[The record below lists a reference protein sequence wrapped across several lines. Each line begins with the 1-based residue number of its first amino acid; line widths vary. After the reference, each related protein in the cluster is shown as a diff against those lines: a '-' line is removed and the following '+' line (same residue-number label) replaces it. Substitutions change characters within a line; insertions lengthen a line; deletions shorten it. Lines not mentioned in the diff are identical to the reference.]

1 MSQRKSYQKVKQST
15 VATYSM
21 VSFDGKTEMLFSAS
35 LGKAAIYAPKDP
47 LFYGKRH
54 ILLWVGCGA
63 ED

>member
-1 MSQRKSYQKVKQST
+1 MSQRKSYQKVKQSSCY
-15 VATYSM
+15 VAWSLLM
-21 VSFDGKTEMLFSAS
+21 AKQRRFFSAS